1 VRIPSALAEELVLL
15 TDALDIDGVDVA
27 STMQLLTSAVVA
39 AVPSYVGMSVRL
51 TSAYGPV
58 DLATTR
64 GRDPV
69 ESVAT
74 SIRLPLVSEHP
85 TLIPPVVIVLY
96 ASVPGAFVDL
106 AADLAWLTGRSLDDI
121 GLDTD
126 LHAVA
131 PARTVASL
139 SSLSIINQAVGVLVG
154 RGLTPEEALDE
165 LDTVGSRPAIDRHA
179 NAVAVLDSL
188 SRPGGDTA
196 PDAD

>member
-1 VRIPSALAEELVLL
+1 LAEELVLL
-15 TDALDIDGVDVA
+15 TDALDIEGVDVA
-27 STMQLLTSAVVA
+27 STMELLTLAVVA
-39 AVPSYVGMSVRL
+39 AVPSYVGMSVRI
-51 TSAYGPV
+51 TSPYGPV
-58 DLATTR
+58 ELATMG

-74 SIRLPLVSEHP
+74 SVRIPVASGHP

-126 LHAVA
+126 LGAGV
-131 PARTVASL
+131 PARAVSSL

-154 RGLTPEEALDE
+154 RGLTPEEALAE
-165 LDTVGSRPAIDRHA
+165 LDTVGSRPALDRHA
-179 NAVAVLDSL
+179 NAVDVLDSL
-188 SRPGGDTA
+188 SRPGWDTA